1 VGVKGVPRQSLD
13 RSLDLELRGRGR
25 HAVYRRLALGVLGL
39 VVLAALLGV
48 FGQESTK
55 TVDAG
60 QRAVLSVDAP
70 AELRGGLLFQARFE
84 VHAKRRL
91 AHPNLVLSPGWLHGM
106 TLNTVAPTPLSEN
119 SSAGGLTMSF
129 EALPAGQTLVLWTD
143 WQVNPTNVGR
153 RDEDVAL
160 FDGAEPLASTQ
171 RTVTVFP

>member
-13 RSLDLELRGRGR
+13 RSLDLELRGRGS
-25 HAVYRRLALGVLGL
+25 HTLYRRAALAALGLI
-39 VVLAALLGV
+39 VLAALLGV
-48 FGQESTK
+48 FGQESTT
-55 TVDAG
+55 TVAAG

-70 AELRGGLLFQARFE
+70 THLRGGLLFQARFE
-84 VHAKRRL
+84 VHARRRL

-106 TLNTVAPTPLSEN
+106 TLNTVAPSPLSEN
-119 SSAGGLTMSF
+119 SGEGGLTMSF
-129 EALPAGQTLVLWTD
+129 EALPAGQTLVVWTN

-160 FDGAEPLASTQ
+160 FDGAEPVASAQ